1 MSSHSVNEQRT
12 YCDKVLYIIRH
23 PKFGKICMQSMGT
36 FAHRMVLFQNG
47 LIVLKQLINFEI
59 APFDEQEYP

>member
-1 MSSHSVNEQRT
+1 M
-12 YCDKVLYIIRH
+12 L
-23 PKFGKICMQSMGT
+23 SMGT

-47 LIVLKQLINFEI
+47 FIVLKQLIHFEI

>member
-1 MSSHSVNEQRT
+1 M
-12 YCDKVLYIIRH
+12 L
-23 PKFGKICMQSMGT
+23 SMGT

-47 LIVLKQLINFEI
+47 LIVLKQLIHFEI